1 MIKHHSIIMILILLM
16 MGTAAS
22 QMAGVSGGSI
32 ATGVAGQVVDS
43 SGQGISAARI
53 WIIEANGQATNTA
66 TNATGYYGMNVT
78 PGNYT
83 ITAELSGYSFTSSA
97 TAVQTG
103 AISIVPRITGYAAG
117 SVPSTSLTPAATA
130 GFYQYGPYTYTLAGM
145 GSGMGWVQGR
155 VIDQSGAGIPFA
167 SFTIDGFR
175 TSYSTDEQG
184 NYRIMLSPGMHRID
198 PMSSGYGIPPR
209 AVFITSGQTTNL
221 DMIAKGTVALGSG
234 RLR

>member
-1 MIKHHSIIMILILLM
+1 MTKSYPAILILILLLT
-16 MGTAAS
+16 GTATS
-22 QMAGVSGGSI
+22 QNLGELDVYTTGSRL
-32 ATGVAGQVVDS
+32 AGQVVDA
-43 SGQGISAARI
+43 SGSGISGARI
-53 WIIEANGQATNTA
+53 WIIGGEGQATNTA
-66 TNATGYYGMNVT
+66 SNATGYYGMNVT

-83 ITAELSGYSFTSSA
+83 ITAELSGYSFTSS
-97 TAVQTG
+97 TVQVWGG
-103 AISIVPRITGYAAG
+103 AASIAPRITGYAAG
-117 SVPSTSLTPAATA
+117 SVPSTSIAPAATA
-130 GFYQYGPYTYTLAGM
+130 GFYQYGPYTYAAG
-145 GSGMGWVQGR
+145 GMGWVQGR
-155 VIDQSGAGIPFA
+155 VTDQSGAGIPFA

-221 DMIAKGTVALGSG
+221 DIIAKRAVALGSG

>member
-1 MIKHHSIIMILILLM
+1 VYCISLFLL
-16 MGTAAS
+16 AY
-22 QMAGVSGGSI
+22 
-32 ATGVAGQVVDS
+32 
-43 SGQGISAARI
+43 RI
-53 WIIEANGQATNTA
+53 WIIGGEGQATNAA

-97 TAVQTG
+97 IAVQIGT
-103 AISIVPRITGYAAG
+103 ISIAPRITGYAAG
-117 SVPSTSLTPAATA
+117 SVPSTSIAPAATA
-130 GFYQYGPYTYTLAGM
+130 GFYQYGQPYY
-145 GSGMGWVQGR
+145 SGGVGWVQGR
-155 VIDQSGAGIPFA
+155 VADQSGAGIPFA

-221 DMIAKGTVALGSG
+221 DIIAKRAVALGSG

>member
-1 MIKHHSIIMILILLM
+1 LILILLLT
-16 MGTAAS
+16 GTATS
-22 QMAGVSGGSI
+22 QSLGELDVYTTGSQL
-32 ATGVAGQVVDS
+32 TGQVVDA
-43 SGQGISAARI
+43 SGSGISGARI
-53 WIIEANGQATNTA
+53 WIIGGEGQATNTA

-83 ITAELSGYSFTSSA
+83 ITAELSGYSFTSS
-97 TAVQTG
+97 TVQVWGG
-103 AISIVPRITGYAAG
+103 AASIAPRITGYAAG
-117 SVPSTSLTPAATA
+117 SVPSTSIAPATTA
-130 GFYQYGPYTYTLAGM
+130 GFYQYGQPYYSG
-145 GSGMGWVQGR
+145 GMGWVQGR
-155 VIDQSGAGIPFA
+155 VADQSGAGIPFA